1 MKPTNNSSVKNN
13 ATEPAGL
20 RILRIL
26 TVLMTIVMIIGF
38 IWIVSLLSIAIKK
51 NIAQSHVNSIHSKF
65 PIANNEILSS
75 ITYSSDFTILLIT
88 NNDNRQVLRI
98 LSNKTGKILSDSL
111 VSDLVTAD
119 SKE

>member
-1 MKPTNNSSVKNN
+1 
-13 ATEPAGL
+13 
-20 RILRIL
+20 
-26 TVLMTIVMIIGF
+26 MIIGF
-38 IWIVSLLSIAIKK
+38 VIIVSLLSIAIKK
-51 NIAQSHVNSIHSKF
+51 NIAQSGINTIHSNL

-75 ITYSSDFTILLIT
+75 ITYSSEFTILLIT
-88 NNDNRQVLRI
+88 NSDNTEVLRI